1 MAELKTKPTTQSP
14 KQFIES
20 IADERKRSDSRVL
33 ARMMEEITGSR
44 AKMWGP
50 SIIGF
55 GRWHYKYESGRENDW
70 FAVGFS
76 PRKEALTLYLMA
88 GFDRFP
94 QIMKKLGKFKTG
106 KGCLYIKRLD
116 DVDTTALHELIREC
130 VRHMATLNKQV
141 GHSSMVG

>member
-94 QIMKKLGKFKTG
+94 QIMKKLGKFKTS
-106 KGCLYIKRLD
+106 KGCLYIKKLE
-116 DVDTTALHELIREC
+116 DVDPTALRDLITES
-130 VRHMATLNKQV
+130 VQHTATLNK
-141 GHSSMVG
+141 